1 MKFLALTF
9 GDENCASTRYRLL
22 QYLPLMKAAGITL
35 DHTPAKSFDH
45 WDVLQDYDAVILQK
59 TLLSRRKVRRLA
71 KRSKRLLYDSDD
83 RIWLRPGKPYNWLTR
98 MRLTLR
104 VRQICRY
111 ANCCMA
117 ANGII
122 AADLRQQ
129 GADPVVIPMA
139 LDGNIWYP
147 PEKREGPLTVGWTGS
162 PGSLQYLEPIRPAIV
177 AAQRAHPEV
186 HWQIHCGKDPAWGDL
201 KYEHI
206 PFTPGNE
213 PATVRQ
219 FDIGLLPLPG
229 GEFAQGK
236 SPIKALQYFAS
247 GVALIHS
254 PVGATVELTCNNTL
268 GSPASLFEDWKE
280 AMVKLI
286 SPEKKYRALSN
297 RARTHFLKTHHLYV
311 VFERLRAQISGDK

>member
-139 LDGNIWYP
+139 LDGSIWYP
-147 PEKREGPLTVGWTGS
+147 PEKREGSLTIGWTGS
-162 PGSLQYLEPIRPAIV
+162 PASLQYLEPIRPAMV
-177 AAQRAHPEV
+177 ATQRAHPEV
-186 HWQIHCGKDPAWGDL
+186 RWQIHCGKDPAWDDL

-213 PATVRQ
+213 PETVRQ
-219 FDIGLLPLPG
+219 FDIGLLPLPD

-236 SPIKALQYFAS
+236 SPIKALQYFACGTTTLAS
-247 GVALIHS
+247 G
-254 PVGATVELTCNNTL
+254 VGATSELLDACPSAVNISRPALWRETITAKIT
-268 GSPASLFEDWKE
+268 SPVNLRPFDPLASDAFNAQFEMKT
-280 AMVKLI
+280 VFQKLLTVLRN
-286 SPEKKYRALSN
+286 KK
-297 RARTHFLKTHHLYV
+297 
-311 VFERLRAQISGDK
+311 

>member
-1 MKFLALTF
+1 MKLLALTF

-22 QYLPLMKAAGITL
+22 QYQPLMEAEGITL
-35 DHTPAKSFDH
+35 DHTPAKSFDQ
-45 WDVLQDYDAVILQK
+45 WNALRDYDAVILQK

-71 KRSKRLLYDSDD
+71 KRSKRLLYDADD
-83 RIWLRPGKPYNWLTR
+83 RIWLRPGKPYSWLTR
-98 MRLTLR
+98 LRLSLR

-111 ANCCMA
+111 ADCCMA

-122 AADLRQQ
+122 ADDLRQH

-219 FDIGLLPLPG
+219 FDIGLLPLPD

-247 GVALIHS
+247 QVALIHA
-254 PVGATVELTCNNTL
+254 PVGATVELTRQNTL
-268 GSPASLFEDWKE
+268 GLAVANPEQWE
-280 AMVKLI
+280 ACLTRLI
-286 SPEKKYRALSN
+286 TNDP
-297 RARTHFLKTHHLYV
+297 
-311 VFERLRAQISGDK
+311 LRAERSATARDAFLDTHNQALVFQLWNALLRG